1 MSRDSRLARM
11 AHVLVHMAYHDGA
24 ATSDT
29 IARMLNTNPVVV
41 RRTMAGLRDRGYV
54 TSGKGPRGGWR
65 LTRPLEDLTLL
76 DVHQALETAS
86 VFTIGP
92 TADHAEC
99 PVEHLANRA
108 IAGAMAQASAAL
120 EAALARV
127 RLSDILAEGQALRVA
142 MDQGR
147 PHRCP
152 DTAVVEAQ

>member
-1 MSRDSRLARM
+1 MSKDSRLARM
-11 AHVLVHMAYHDGA
+11 AHVLVHMACHEGA

-54 TSGKGPRGGWR
+54 ASEKGPRGGWR

-76 DVHQALETAS
+76 DVHRALETAS

-92 TADHAEC
+92 SADHAAC
-99 PVEHLANRA
+99 VVEHLANQA
-108 IAGAMAQASAAL
+108 IAGALGQAEAVL
-120 EAALARV
+120 ESALAQV
-127 RLSDILAEGQALRVA
+127 HLSDILAEGQALRAA

-147 PHRCP
+147 PHQCP
-152 DTAVVEAQ
+152 NAVAAQ

>member
-1 MSRDSRLARM
+1 MSKDSRLARM
-11 AHVLVHMAYHDGA
+11 AHVLVHMAFNDGA

-54 TSGKGPRGGWR
+54 ASEKGPRGGWR
-65 LTRPLEDLTLL
+65 LTRPLENLTLL

-92 TADHAEC
+92 SDGHVACA
-99 PVEHLANRA
+99 VERMANRA
-108 IAGAMAQASAAL
+108 ITGALNRASAAL
-120 EAALARV
+120 EAALGQV
-127 RLSDILAEGQALRVA
+127 RLSDILAEGQALRAA

-147 PHRCP
+147 PHQCP
-152 DTAVVEAQ
+152 NAVAAQ